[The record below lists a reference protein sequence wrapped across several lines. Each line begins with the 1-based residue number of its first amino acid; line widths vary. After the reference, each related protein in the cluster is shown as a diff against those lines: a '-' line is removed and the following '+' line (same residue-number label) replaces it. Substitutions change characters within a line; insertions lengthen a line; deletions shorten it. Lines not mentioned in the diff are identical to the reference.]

1 MSSLK
6 LSGVNKIYHSGEAA
20 LYDVNLETGDR
31 EFIAVVGGEK
41 CGKTTLLRIIAGIED
56 ASDGSVFIDGKDV
69 TDVEPKDR
77 DIAMVFRENTLYP
90 ALTVFDNMAFGLRM
104 RKAPQALIE
113 QRVKAVSNILGL
125 NEILFRKPKAL
136 TAAAKQRVAI
146 GRAIAREPKLYL
158 FDEPLAGLDDKL
170 KADMLNII
178 VNLQARM
185 QGTFIY
191 STKNIVE
198 AMTVAT
204 RIVVLKN
211 GLVQQIDT
219 PANLYDYPANVYV
232 AFLIGS
238 PTINFVKEV
247 KIQAQGGGYV
257 AVTPIGNIALPENI
271 VKRFTEI
278 SEYQSGEKSVW
289 LGIRPEDISI
299 AADGEISGTV
309 EKVEEIDGTTFAEV
323 KLSDG
328 TYVVVTANA
337 DTVKGSE
344 VKLALNAQRLYVF
357 DGETRLTA
365 LSRDSGYKATEYA
378 DANFAPMP
386 FEDEKAV
393 TEKLKPKKEDK
404 KKKR

>member
-6 LSGVNKIYHSGEAA
+6 LSGVNKIYPSGEAA

-31 EFIAVVGGEK
+31 EFIAIVGGEK

-56 ASDGSVFIDGKDV
+56 ATSGTVNIDGKDV
-69 TDVEPKDR
+69 TDVDPKDR

-125 NEILFRKPKAL
+125 NEILYRKPKAL

-191 STKNIVE
+191 STKNIAE

-204 RIVVLKN
+204 RVVVLKN

-219 PANLYDYPANVYV
+219 PVNLYDYPANVYV

-238 PTINFVKEV
+238 PTINFIKNV
-247 KIQAQGGGYV
+247 KIKAQGSEYV
-257 AVTPIGNIALPENI
+257 AVTPVCEIVLPENI
-271 VKRFTEI
+271 SKRFTAAT
-278 SEYQSGEKSVW
+278 EYANAEKEVW
-289 LGIRPEDISI
+289 LGVRPEDICV
-299 AADGEISGTV
+299 AADGELSGTV
-309 EKVEEIDGTTFAEV
+309 EKVEEADGTVFAEV
-323 KLSDG
+323 KLADG
-328 TYVVVTANA
+328 SYVIVTANA
-337 DTVKGSE
+337 NTVKGST
-344 VKLALNAQRLYVF
+344 VKLTVNTQKLYVF
-357 DGETRLTA
+357 DGQTRLTL
-365 LSRDSGYKATEYA
+365 LSRDEGYKATGYA
-378 DANFAPMP
+378 DADFVPMP
-386 FEDEKAV
+386 FDDEKAV
-393 TEKLKPKKEDK
+393 TEKLKPKKENK
-404 KKKR
+404 NKKR

>member
-6 LSGVNKIYHSGEAA
+6 LSGVSKIYPSGEAA

-31 EFIAVVGGEK
+31 EFIAIVGGEK
-41 CGKTTLLRIIAGIED
+41 CGKTSLLRIIAGIEE
-56 ASDGSVFIDGKDV
+56 ANEGSVVIDGKDV

-90 ALTVFDNMAFGLRM
+90 MLTVFDNMAFGLRM
-104 RKAPQALIE
+104 RKAPHALIE

-170 KADMLNII
+170 KADMLNLI

-211 GLVQQIDT
+211 GIVQQIDT

-238 PTINFVKEV
+238 PTINFIKDV
-247 KIQAQGGGYV
+247 KIQAQGGGYA
-257 AVTPIGNIALPENI
+257 AVTPVCNIPLPENI
-271 VKRFTEI
+271 IKRFTEI
-278 SEYQSGEKSVW
+278 SEYANGGRSVW
-289 LGIRPEDISI
+289 LGIRPEDICI
-299 AADGEISGTV
+299 AADGDISGTI
-309 EKVEEIDGTTFAEV
+309 EKVEEADGAVFAEV

-328 TYVVVTANA
+328 ISVVVTANA
-337 DTVKGSE
+337 EAVKGSE
-344 VKLALNAQRLYVF
+344 VKLALSAQRLYVF

-365 LSRDSGYKATEYA
+365 LSRDEGYKATEYA
-378 DANFAPMP
+378 DANFVPMP
-386 FEDEKAV
+386 FDDEKAII
-393 TEKLKPKKEDK
+393 EKLKPKKEDK

>member
-6 LSGVNKIYHSGEAA
+6 LSGLNKVYPSGETA

-31 EFIAVVGGEK
+31 EFLAVVGGEK
-41 CGKTTLLRIIAGIED
+41 CGKTTLLRIIAGVED
-56 ASDGSVFIDGKDV
+56 ATSGAVIIDGKDV
-69 TDVEPKDR
+69 TDVVPKDR
-77 DIAMVFRENTLYP
+77 DIAMVFSGNTLYP
-90 ALTVFDNMAFGLRM
+90 ALTVFDNLAFGLRM

-125 NEILFRKPKAL
+125 NDILYRKPKVL
-136 TAAAKQRVAI
+136 TSAAKQRVAI
-146 GRAIAREPKLYL
+146 GRAIVREPKLYL

-191 STKNIVE
+191 STKNIPE

-204 RIVVLKN
+204 RILVLKN
-211 GLVQQIDT
+211 GLVQQIDS

-238 PTINFVKEV
+238 PTINFVKNV
-247 KIQAQGGGYV
+247 KIQAEDGAYA
-257 AVTPIGNIALPENI
+257 AVSPVLKFGLPENI
-271 VKRFTEI
+271 CKRFTAAAD
-278 SEYQSGEKSVW
+278 YADGEKSVW
-289 LGIRPEDISI
+289 LGIRPEDVCVSGNGDI
-299 AADGEISGTV
+299 EGTV
-309 EKVEEIDGTTFAEV
+309 EKVEEIDGTIYAEV

-328 TYVVVTANA
+328 TSLVVTADEN
-337 DTVKGSE
+337 TVKGNT
-344 VKLALNAQRLYVF
+344 VKLAVNLTRLYVF
-357 DGETRLTA
+357 DGETRLNI
-365 LSRDSGYKATEYA
+365 LSRDEGYKTTEYA
-378 DANFAPMP
+378 DAQFTPMP
-386 FEDEKAV
+386 FDDERAV
-393 TEKLKPKKEDK
+393 TEKLRPQKADK